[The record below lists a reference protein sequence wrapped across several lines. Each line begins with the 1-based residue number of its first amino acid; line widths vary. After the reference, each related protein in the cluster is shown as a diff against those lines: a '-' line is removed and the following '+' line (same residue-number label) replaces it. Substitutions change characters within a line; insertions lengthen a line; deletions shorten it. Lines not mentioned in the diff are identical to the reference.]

1 MPIVD
6 EDVERVRQ
14 ASDLVDVVSK
24 HVTLRKV
31 GRRWTGLCPFHAER
45 TPSFS
50 VNGEDGLYY
59 CFGCQARGDV
69 ISFVRQVEQLDFV
82 GAVEWLAARAGITLR
97 YTTSGEGKERA
108 RRKRLVEA
116 MAAAVEW
123 YHERLLSAA
132 DAAPARGYLRSRGYD
147 GEIVRQYKLG
157 WAPDEWDALSRALKL
172 PDDVLRDTGL
182 GFLNRRNR
190 QQDSFRAR
198 VLFPIA
204 DVQGDPVAFGGRVLP
219 GAEGSKYKNSSD
231 TPIYAKGRVLYGLDR
246 AKAAIV
252 AADEVI
258 VCEGY
263 TDVIGFDSVGLP
275 RAVATCGTALTED
288 HLRSLRSFARRL
300 VLAFDADAA
309 GQAAADR
316 VYEWERR
323 FDLDVSVAAMPKG
336 SDPADLAR
344 TDPDVLRA
352 AVTNAVPL
360 LGFRV
365 ARVLDAARLSTPEGR
380 TRAAEAALGVIREH
394 PNDLVRDQYLMQ
406 VAARC
411 QQDPDRLRG
420 VLSRAL
426 RTGTVSMP
434 PTEQATRR
442 VSETAE
448 AVSLKLLMHRW
459 DETAPFLSEVLFSDV
474 VTLDAFRALAATARV
489 PDAIE
494 IATPEAADLLA
505 RLDQEADQAA
515 ALDPSVEIGHLITNA
530 AQRRLASLLAGPNR
544 PTDVADVRRLIDE
557 VREQSAG
564 SEAAAQ
570 LLGWLEGQDEER

>member
-1 MPIVD
+1 MAIVD

-14 ASDLVDVVSK
+14 ASDLVEVVSK
-24 HVTLRKV
+24 HVALRKV

-82 GAVEWLAARAGITLR
+82 GAVEWLAARSGITLR
-97 YTTSGEGKERA
+97 YTSAGEGKERQ

-116 MAAAVEW
+116 VSAALDW
-123 YHERLLSAA
+123 YHERLLSAP

-147 GEIVRQYKLG
+147 GDIVREYKLG
-157 WAPDEWDALSRALKL
+157 WAPDEWDALSRALNL

-198 VLFPIA
+198 VLFPIS

-219 GAEGSKYKNSSD
+219 GGDGPKYKNSSD
-231 TPIYAKGRVLYGLDR
+231 TSIYAKGRVLYGLDR
-246 AKAAIV
+246 AKSAIV

-258 VCEGY
+258 ICEGY
-263 TDVIGFDSVGLP
+263 TDVIGFGIVGLP

-288 HLRSLRSFARRL
+288 HLRSLRSFARRI

-352 AVTNAVPL
+352 AVEGAVPL

-365 ARVLDAARLSTPEGR
+365 GRVLDAGRLSTPEGR
-380 TRAAEAALGVIREH
+380 TRAAEAALDVIREH
-394 PNDLVRDQYLMQ
+394 PNELVRDQYVMQ
-406 VAARC
+406 VAART
-411 QQDPDRLRG
+411 QQDPERLRA
-420 VLSRAL
+420 VLARAM
-426 RTGTVSMP
+426 RTGTVAM
-434 PTEQATRR
+434 PTETAARR
-442 VSETAE
+442 STETAE
-448 AVSLKLLMHRW
+448 VVALRLLVHRW
-459 DETAPFLSEVLFSDV
+459 DDAAPYLSAALFTDGV
-474 VTLDAFRALAATARV
+474 ALDAFRALAATSRLQ
-489 PDAIE
+489 DAIDV
-494 IATPEAADLLA
+494 ASPEAADLLA
-505 RLDQEADQAA
+505 RLDQEPDQAA
-515 ALDPSVEIGHLITNA
+515 ALDPAVEIGHLITNA
-530 AQRRLASLLAGPNR
+530 AQRRLTAILAGPNR

-557 VREQSAG
+557 VREQGAR

-570 LLGWLEGQDEER
+570 LLGWIEGQDEER

>member
-1 MPIVD
+1 MAIVD

-14 ASDLVDVVSK
+14 VSDLVDVVSK
-24 HVTLRKV
+24 HVALRKV

-69 ISFVRQVEQLDFV
+69 ISFVRHVEQLDFV
-82 GAVEWLAARAGITLR
+82 GAVEWLAARSGITLR
-97 YTTSGEGKERA
+97 YTTAGEGKERQ

-116 MAAAVEW
+116 MTLAVDW
-123 YHERLLSAA
+123 YHERLLSAP

-147 GEIVRQYKLG
+147 GDVVRHYKLG
-157 WAPDEWDALSRALKL
+157 WAPDEWDALSRALQL
-172 PDDVLRDTGL
+172 PDAVLRDTGL

-198 VLFPIA
+198 VLFPIS

-219 GAEGSKYKNSSD
+219 GGEGPKYKNSSD

-246 AKAAIV
+246 AKSAIV

-258 VCEGY
+258 ICEGY
-263 TDVIGFDSVGLP
+263 TDVIGFDRVGLP

-344 TDPDVLRA
+344 TDPDVLREA
-352 AVTNAVPL
+352 IANAVPL

-365 ARVLDAARLSTPEGR
+365 ARVLEAGRLTTPEGR
-380 TRAAEAALGVIREH
+380 TRAAEAALEVIREH
-394 PNDLVRDQYLMQ
+394 PNELVRDQYVMQ

-420 VLSRAL
+420 VLARAA
-426 RTGTVSMP
+426 RTGTVTI
-434 PTEQATRR
+434 PTEQASRR
-442 VSETAE
+442 TKESAE
-448 AVSLKLLMHRW
+448 AVALKLLMHRW
-459 DETAPFLSEVLFSDV
+459 DETAPYLSEVLFTDG
-474 VTLDAFRALAATARV
+474 VTLDAFRALGATTRV
-489 PDAIE
+489 QDAIDV
-494 IATPEAADLLA
+494 ASPEAADLLA

-515 ALDPSVEIGHLITNA
+515 VLDPGVEIGHLITNA
-530 AQRRLASLLAGPNR
+530 AQRRLAAMLAGPDR
-544 PTDVADVRRLIDE
+544 PSDVSDVRRLIDE
-557 VREQSAG
+557 VREESAG

-570 LLGWLEGQDEER
+570 LLGWLEGQDREP

>member
-24 HVTLRKV
+24 HVALRKV

-82 GAVEWLAARAGITLR
+82 GAVEWLAARGGITLR
-97 YTTSGEGKERA
+97 YTTAGEGKERK

-116 MAAAVEW
+116 MAAAVDW
-123 YHERLLSAA
+123 YHERLLSAP

-147 GEIVRQYKLG
+147 GEIVRRYKLG

-219 GAEGSKYKNSSD
+219 DGDGPKYKNSSD

-246 AKAAIV
+246 AKSAMV

-258 VCEGY
+258 ICEGY
-263 TDVIGFDSVGLP
+263 TDVIGFDLVGLP

-323 FDLDVSVAAMPKG
+323 FDLDVSVAAMPPG
-336 SDPADLAR
+336 SDPAELAR
-344 TDPDVLRA
+344 TDPDMLRA
-352 AVTNAVPL
+352 AVEGAVPL

-380 TRAAEAALGVIREH
+380 TRAAEAALDVIREH
-394 PNDLVRDQYLMQ
+394 PNELVRDQYVMQ

-411 QQDPDRLRG
+411 QQVPDRLRG
-420 VLSRAL
+420 VLARAL

-434 PTEQATRR
+434 REQAPRR
-442 VSETAE
+442 TLETAE
-448 AVSLKLLMHRW
+448 AVALKLLMHRW
-459 DETAPFLSEVLFSDV
+459 DETAPFLSDVLFTDV
-474 VTLDAFRALAATARV
+474 VTLDAFRALASTTRV
-489 PDAIE
+489 QDAIDV
-494 IATPEAADLLA
+494 ASPEAADLLA
-505 RLDQEADQAA
+505 RLDQEADQASQ
-515 ALDPSVEIGHLITNA
+515 LDPAVEIGHLITNA
-530 AQRRLASLLAGPNR
+530 AQRRLAALLAGPNR

-557 VREQSAG
+557 VREQGAG

>member
-1 MPIVD
+1 MAIVD

-14 ASDLVDVVSK
+14 VSDLVDVVSK
-24 HVTLRKV
+24 HVALRKV

-69 ISFVRQVEQLDFV
+69 ISFVRHVEQLDFV
-82 GAVEWLAARAGITLR
+82 GAVEWLAARSGITLR
-97 YTTSGEGKERA
+97 YTTAGEGKERQ

-116 MAAAVEW
+116 MTLAVDW
-123 YHERLLSAA
+123 YHERLLSAP

-147 GEIVRQYKLG
+147 GDVVRHYKLG
-157 WAPDEWDALSRALKL
+157 WAPDEWDALSRALQL
-172 PDDVLRDTGL
+172 PDAVLRDTGL

-198 VLFPIA
+198 VLFPIS

-219 GAEGSKYKNSSD
+219 GGEGPKYKNSSD

-246 AKAAIV
+246 AKSAIV

-258 VCEGY
+258 ICEGY
-263 TDVIGFDSVGLP
+263 TDVIGFDRVGLP

-344 TDPDVLRA
+344 TAPDVLREA
-352 AVTNAVPL
+352 IANAVPL

-365 ARVLDAARLSTPEGR
+365 ARVLEAGRLTTPEGR
-380 TRAAEAALGVIREH
+380 TRAAEAALEVIREH
-394 PNDLVRDQYLMQ
+394 PNELVRDQYVMQ

-420 VLSRAL
+420 VLARAA
-426 RTGTVSMP
+426 RTGTVTI
-434 PTEQATRR
+434 PTEQASRR
-442 VSETAE
+442 TKESAE
-448 AVSLKLLMHRW
+448 AVALKLLMHRW
-459 DETAPFLSEVLFSDV
+459 DETAPYLSEVLFTDG
-474 VTLDAFRALAATARV
+474 VTLDAFRALGATTRV
-489 PDAIE
+489 QDAIDV
-494 IATPEAADLLA
+494 ASPEAADLLA

-515 ALDPSVEIGHLITNA
+515 VLDPGVEIGHLITNA
-530 AQRRLASLLAGPNR
+530 AQRRLAAMLAGPDR
-544 PTDVADVRRLIDE
+544 PSDVSDVRRLIDE
-557 VREQSAG
+557 VREESAG

-570 LLGWLEGQDEER
+570 LLGWLEGQDREP

>member
-1 MPIVD
+1 MTLAVD
-6 EDVERVRQ
+6 
-14 ASDLVDVVSK
+14 
-24 HVTLRKV
+24 
-31 GRRWTGLCPFHAER
+31 
-45 TPSFS
+45 
-50 VNGEDGLYY
+50 
-59 CFGCQARGDV
+59 
-69 ISFVRQVEQLDFV
+69 
-82 GAVEWLAARAGITLR
+82 
-97 YTTSGEGKERA
+97 
-108 RRKRLVEA
+108 
-116 MAAAVEW
+116 W
-123 YHERLLSAA
+123 YHDRLLSAP

-147 GEIVRQYKLG
+147 GDIVRHYKLG
-157 WAPDEWDALSRALKL
+157 WAPDEWDALSRALQL
-172 PDDVLRDTGL
+172 PDAVLRDTGL

-198 VLFPIA
+198 VLFPIS
-204 DVQGDPVAFGGRVLP
+204 DVQGDPVAFGGRILP
-219 GAEGSKYKNSSD
+219 GAEGPKYKNSSD

-246 AKAAIV
+246 AKSAIV

-258 VCEGY
+258 ICEGY
-263 TDVIGFDSVGLP
+263 TDVIGFDRVGLA

-344 TDPDVLRA
+344 TDPDVLREA
-352 AVTNAVPL
+352 IANAVPL

-365 ARVLDAARLSTPEGR
+365 ARVLEAGRLTTPEGR
-380 TRAAEAALGVIREH
+380 TRAAEAALEVIREH
-394 PNDLVRDQYLMQ
+394 PNELVRDQYVMQ

-411 QQDPDRLRG
+411 QQDPDRLRA
-420 VLSRAL
+420 VLARAS
-426 RTGTVSMP
+426 RTGTVTI

-442 VSETAE
+442 TLETAE
-448 AVSLKLLMHRW
+448 AVALKLLMHRW
-459 DETAPFLSEVLFSDV
+459 DETAPYLSEVLFTDG
-474 VTLDAFRALAATARV
+474 VTLDAFRALGATTRV

-494 IATPEAADLLA
+494 VASPEAADLLA

-515 ALDPSVEIGHLITNA
+515 VLDPGVEIGHLITNA
-530 AQRRLASLLAGPNR
+530 AQRRLTAMLAGPDR
-544 PTDVADVRRLIDE
+544 PSDVSDVRRLIDE
-557 VREQSAG
+557 VREASAG

-570 LLGWLEGQDEER
+570 LLGWLEGQDREP

>member
-1 MPIVD
+1 MAIVD

-14 ASDLVDVVSK
+14 VSDLVDVVSK
-24 HVTLRKV
+24 HVALRKV

-69 ISFVRQVEQLDFV
+69 ISFVRHVEQLDFV
-82 GAVEWLAARAGITLR
+82 GAVEWLAARSGITLH
-97 YTTSGEGKERA
+97 YTTAGEGKERQ

-116 MAAAVEW
+116 MTLAVDW
-123 YHERLLSAA
+123 YHDRLLSAP

-147 GEIVRQYKLG
+147 GDVVRHYKLG
-157 WAPDEWDALSRALKL
+157 WAPDEWDALSRALQL
-172 PDDVLRDTGL
+172 PDAVLRDTGL

-198 VLFPIA
+198 VLFPIS

-219 GAEGSKYKNSSD
+219 GADGPKYKNSSD

-246 AKAAIV
+246 AKSAIV

-258 VCEGY
+258 ICEGY
-263 TDVIGFDSVGLP
+263 TDVIGFDRVGLA

-344 TDPDVLRA
+344 TDPDVLREA
-352 AVTNAVPL
+352 IANAVPL

-365 ARVLDAARLSTPEGR
+365 ARVLEAGRLTTPEGR
-380 TRAAEAALGVIREH
+380 TRAAEAALEVIREH
-394 PNDLVRDQYLMQ
+394 PNELVRDQYVMQ

-411 QQDPDRLRG
+411 QQDPDRLRA
-420 VLSRAL
+420 VLARAS
-426 RTGTVSMP
+426 RTGSVTIP
-434 PTEQATRR
+434 NEQATRR
-442 VSETAE
+442 TLETAE
-448 AVSLKLLMHRW
+448 AVALKLLMHRW
-459 DETAPFLSEVLFSDV
+459 DETAPYLSEVLFTDG
-474 VTLDAFRALAATARV
+474 VTLDAFRALGATTRV
-489 PDAIE
+489 PEAIE
-494 IATPEAADLLA
+494 VASPEAAELLA

-515 ALDPSVEIGHLITNA
+515 VLDPGVEIGHLITNA
-530 AQRRLASLLAGPNR
+530 AQRRLAAMLAGPDR
-544 PTDVADVRRLIDE
+544 PSDVSDVRRLIDE
-557 VREQSAG
+557 VREGNAG
-564 SEAAAQ
+564 SDAAAQ
-570 LLGWLEGQDEER
+570 LLGWLEGQDREP

>member
-1 MPIVD
+1 MAIVD

-14 ASDLVDVVSK
+14 VSDLVDVVSK
-24 HVTLRKV
+24 HVALRKV

-69 ISFVRQVEQLDFV
+69 ISFVRHVEQLDFV
-82 GAVEWLAARAGITLR
+82 GAVEWLAARSGITLR
-97 YTTSGEGKERA
+97 YTTAGEGKERQ

-116 MAAAVEW
+116 MTLAVDW
-123 YHERLLSAA
+123 YHERLLSAP

-147 GEIVRQYKLG
+147 GDVVRHYKLG
-157 WAPDEWDALSRALKL
+157 WAPDEWDALSRALQL
-172 PDDVLRDTGL
+172 PDAVLRDTGL

-198 VLFPIA
+198 VLFPIS

-219 GAEGSKYKNSSD
+219 GGEGPKYKNSSD

-246 AKAAIV
+246 AKSAIV

-258 VCEGY
+258 ICEGY
-263 TDVIGFDSVGLP
+263 TDVIGFDRVGLP
-275 RAVATCGTALTED
+275 RAVAKCGTALTED

-323 FDLDVSVAAMPKG
+323 FDLDVSVAAMPNG

-344 TDPDVLRA
+344 TDPDVLREA
-352 AVTNAVPL
+352 IANAVPL

-365 ARVLDAARLSTPEGR
+365 ARVLEAGRLTTPEGR
-380 TRAAEAALGVIREH
+380 TRAAEAALEVIREH
-394 PNDLVRDQYLMQ
+394 PNELVRDQYVMQ

-420 VLSRAL
+420 VLARAA
-426 RTGTVSMP
+426 RTGTVTI
-434 PTEQATRR
+434 PTEQASRR
-442 VSETAE
+442 TKESAE
-448 AVSLKLLMHRW
+448 AVALKLLMHRW
-459 DETAPFLSEVLFSDV
+459 DETAPYLSEVLFTDG
-474 VTLDAFRALAATARV
+474 VTLDAFRALGATTRV
-489 PDAIE
+489 QDAIDV
-494 IATPEAADLLA
+494 ASPEAADLLA

-515 ALDPSVEIGHLITNA
+515 VLDPGVEIGHLITNA
-530 AQRRLASLLAGPNR
+530 AQRRLAAMLAGPDR
-544 PTDVADVRRLIDE
+544 PSDVSDVRRLIDE
-557 VREQSAG
+557 VREESAG

-570 LLGWLEGQDEER
+570 LLGWLEGQDREP

>member
-1 MPIVD
+1 MAIVD

-14 ASDLVDVVSK
+14 VSDLVDVVSK
-24 HVTLRKV
+24 HVALRKV

-69 ISFVRQVEQLDFV
+69 ISFVRHVEQLDFV
-82 GAVEWLAARAGITLR
+82 GAVEWLAARSGITLR
-97 YTTSGEGKERA
+97 YTTAGEGKERQ

-116 MAAAVEW
+116 MTLAVDW
-123 YHERLLSAA
+123 YHDRLLSAP

-147 GEIVRQYKLG
+147 GDVVRHYKLG
-157 WAPDEWDALSRALKL
+157 WAPDEWDALSRALQL
-172 PDDVLRDTGL
+172 PDAVLRDTGL

-198 VLFPIA
+198 VLFPIS

-219 GAEGSKYKNSSD
+219 GAEGPKYKNSSD

-246 AKAAIV
+246 AKSAIV

-258 VCEGY
+258 ICEGY
-263 TDVIGFDSVGLP
+263 TDVIGFDRVGLA

-344 TDPDVLRA
+344 TDPDVLREA
-352 AVTNAVPL
+352 IANAVPL

-365 ARVLDAARLSTPEGR
+365 ARVLEAGRLTTPEGR
-380 TRAAEAALGVIREH
+380 TRAAEAALEVIREH
-394 PNDLVRDQYLMQ
+394 PNELVRDQYVMQ

-411 QQDPDRLRG
+411 QQDPDRLRA
-420 VLSRAL
+420 VLARAS
-426 RTGTVSMP
+426 RTGSVTIP
-434 PTEQATRR
+434 NEQATRR
-442 VSETAE
+442 TLETAE
-448 AVSLKLLMHRW
+448 AVALKLLMHRW
-459 DETAPFLSEVLFSDV
+459 DETAPYLSEVLFTDG
-474 VTLDAFRALAATARV
+474 VTLDAFRALGATTRV

-494 IATPEAADLLA
+494 VASPEAADLLA

-515 ALDPSVEIGHLITNA
+515 VLDPGVEIGHLITNA
-530 AQRRLASLLAGPNR
+530 AQRRLTAMLAGPDR
-544 PTDVADVRRLIDE
+544 PSDVSDVRRLIDE
-557 VREQSAG
+557 VREGSAG
-564 SEAAAQ
+564 SDAAAQ
-570 LLGWLEGQDEER
+570 LLGWLEGQDREP

>member
-1 MPIVD
+1 MAIVD

-14 ASDLVDVVSK
+14 VSDLVDVVSK
-24 HVTLRKV
+24 HVALRKV

-69 ISFVRQVEQLDFV
+69 ISFVRHVEQLDFV
-82 GAVEWLAARAGITLR
+82 GAVEWLAARSSITLR
-97 YTTSGEGKERA
+97 YTTAGEGKERQ

-116 MAAAVEW
+116 MTLAVDW
-123 YHERLLSAA
+123 YHDRLLSAP

-147 GEIVRQYKLG
+147 GDIVRHYKLG
-157 WAPDEWDALSRALKL
+157 WAPDEWDALSRALQL
-172 PDDVLRDTGL
+172 PDAVLRDTGL

-198 VLFPIA
+198 VLFPIS

-219 GAEGSKYKNSSD
+219 GAEGPKYKNSAD

-246 AKAAIV
+246 AKSAIV

-258 VCEGY
+258 ICEGY
-263 TDVIGFDSVGLP
+263 TDVIGFDRVGLA

-323 FDLDVSVAAMPKG
+323 FDVDVSVAAMPKG

-344 TDPDVLRA
+344 TDPDVLREA
-352 AVTNAVPL
+352 IANAVPL

-365 ARVLDAARLSTPEGR
+365 ARVLEAGRLTTPEGR
-380 TRAAEAALGVIREH
+380 TRAAEAALEVIREH
-394 PNDLVRDQYLMQ
+394 PNELVRDQYVMQ

-420 VLSRAL
+420 VLARAS
-426 RTGTVSMP
+426 RTGTVTI
-434 PTEQATRR
+434 PTEQARPTL
-442 VSETAE
+442 ETAE
-448 AVSLKLLMHRW
+448 AVALKLLMHRW
-459 DETAPFLSEVLFSDV
+459 DETAPYLSEVLFTDG
-474 VTLDAFRALAATARV
+474 VTLDAFRALGATTRV

-494 IATPEAADLLA
+494 VASPEAADLLA

-515 ALDPSVEIGHLITNA
+515 VLDPGVEIAHLITNA
-530 AQRRLASLLAGPNR
+530 AQRRLTAMLAGPDR
-544 PTDVADVRRLIDE
+544 PSDVSDVRRLIDE
-557 VREQSAG
+557 VREASAG

-570 LLGWLEGQDEER
+570 LLGWLEGQDREP

>member
-1 MPIVD
+1 MAIVD

-14 ASDLVDVVSK
+14 VSDLVDVVSK
-24 HVTLRKV
+24 HVALRKV

-69 ISFVRQVEQLDFV
+69 ISFVRHVEQLDFV
-82 GAVEWLAARAGITLR
+82 GAVEWLAARSGITLR
-97 YTTSGEGKERA
+97 YTTAGEGKERQ

-116 MAAAVEW
+116 MTLAVDW
-123 YHERLLSAA
+123 YHERLLSAP

-147 GEIVRQYKLG
+147 GDVVRHYKLG
-157 WAPDEWDALSRALKL
+157 WAPDEWDALSRALQL
-172 PDDVLRDTGL
+172 PDAVLRDTGL

-198 VLFPIA
+198 VLFPIS

-219 GAEGSKYKNSSD
+219 GGEGPKYKNSSD

-246 AKAAIV
+246 AKSAIV

-258 VCEGY
+258 ICEGY
-263 TDVIGFDSVGLP
+263 TDVIGFDRVGLP

-344 TDPDVLRA
+344 TDPDVLREA
-352 AVTNAVPL
+352 IANAVPL

-365 ARVLDAARLSTPEGR
+365 ARVLEAGRLTTPEGR
-380 TRAAEAALGVIREH
+380 TRAAEAALEVIREH
-394 PNDLVRDQYLMQ
+394 PNELVRDQYVMQ

-420 VLSRAL
+420 VLARAA
-426 RTGTVSMP
+426 RTGTVTI
-434 PTEQATRR
+434 PTEQASRR
-442 VSETAE
+442 TKESAE
-448 AVSLKLLMHRW
+448 AVALKLLMHRW
-459 DETAPFLSEVLFSDV
+459 DETAPYLSEVLFTDG
-474 VTLDAFRALAATARV
+474 VTLDAFRALGATTRV
-489 PDAIE
+489 QDAIDV
-494 IATPEAADLLA
+494 ASPEAADLLA
-505 RLDQEADQAA
+505 RLDQEADQAGV
-515 ALDPSVEIGHLITNA
+515 LDPGVEIGHLITNA
-530 AQRRLASLLAGPNR
+530 AQRRLAAMLAGPDR
-544 PTDVADVRRLIDE
+544 PSDVSDVRRLIDE
-557 VREQSAG
+557 VREESAG

-570 LLGWLEGQDEER
+570 LLGWLEGQDREP

>member
-1 MPIVD
+1 MAIVD

-14 ASDLVDVVSK
+14 VSDLVDVVSK
-24 HVTLRKV
+24 HVALRKV

-69 ISFVRQVEQLDFV
+69 ISFVRHVEQLDFV
-82 GAVEWLAARAGITLR
+82 GAVEWLAARSGITLR
-97 YTTSGEGKERA
+97 YTTAGEGKERQ

-116 MAAAVEW
+116 MTLAVDW
-123 YHERLLSAA
+123 YHERLLSAP

-147 GEIVRQYKLG
+147 GDVVRHYKLG
-157 WAPDEWDALSRALKL
+157 WAPDEWDALSRALQL
-172 PDDVLRDTGL
+172 PDAVLRDTGL

-198 VLFPIA
+198 VLFPIS

-219 GAEGSKYKNSSD
+219 GGEGPKYKNSSD

-246 AKAAIV
+246 AKSAIV

-258 VCEGY
+258 ICEGY
-263 TDVIGFDSVGLP
+263 TDVIGFDRVGLP

-344 TDPDVLRA
+344 TDPDLLREA
-352 AVTNAVPL
+352 IANAVPL

-365 ARVLDAARLSTPEGR
+365 ARVLEAGRLTTPEGR
-380 TRAAEAALGVIREH
+380 TRAAEAALEVIREH
-394 PNDLVRDQYLMQ
+394 PNELVRDQYVMQ

-420 VLSRAL
+420 VLARAA
-426 RTGTVSMP
+426 RTGTVTI
-434 PTEQATRR
+434 PTERASRR
-442 VSETAE
+442 TKESAE
-448 AVSLKLLMHRW
+448 AVALKLLMHRW
-459 DETAPFLSEVLFSDV
+459 DETAPYLSEVLFTDG
-474 VTLDAFRALAATARV
+474 VTLDAFRALGATTRV
-489 PDAIE
+489 QDAIDV
-494 IATPEAADLLA
+494 ASPEAADLLA

-515 ALDPSVEIGHLITNA
+515 VLDPGVEIGHLITNA
-530 AQRRLASLLAGPNR
+530 AQRRLAAMLAGPDR
-544 PTDVADVRRLIDE
+544 PSDVSDVRRLIDE
-557 VREQSAG
+557 VREESAG

-570 LLGWLEGQDEER
+570 LLGWLEGQDREP

>member
-1 MPIVD
+1 MAIVD

-14 ASDLVDVVSK
+14 VSDLVDVVSK
-24 HVTLRKV
+24 HVALRKV

-69 ISFVRQVEQLDFV
+69 ISFVRHVEQLDFV
-82 GAVEWLAARAGITLR
+82 GAVEWLAARSSITLR
-97 YTTSGEGKERA
+97 YTTAGEGKERQ

-116 MAAAVEW
+116 MTLAVDW
-123 YHERLLSAA
+123 YHDRLLSAP

-147 GEIVRQYKLG
+147 GDIVRHYKLG
-157 WAPDEWDALSRALKL
+157 WAPDEWDALSRALQL
-172 PDDVLRDTGL
+172 PDAVLRDTGL

-198 VLFPIA
+198 VLFPIS

-219 GAEGSKYKNSSD
+219 GAEGPKYKNSAD

-246 AKAAIV
+246 AKSAIV

-258 VCEGY
+258 ICEGY
-263 TDVIGFDSVGLP
+263 TDVIGFDRVGLA

-344 TDPDVLRA
+344 TDPDVLREA
-352 AVTNAVPL
+352 IANAVPL
-360 LGFRV
+360 Q
-365 ARVLDAARLSTPEGR
+365 EGR
-380 TRAAEAALGVIREH
+380 TRAAEAALEVIREH
-394 PNDLVRDQYLMQ
+394 PNELVRDQYVMQ

-411 QQDPDRLRG
+411 QQDPDRLRA
-420 VLSRAL
+420 VLARAS
-426 RTGTVSMP
+426 RTGSVTI
-434 PTEQATRR
+434 PTEQSTRR
-442 VSETAE
+442 TLETAE
-448 AVSLKLLMHRW
+448 AVALKLLMHRW
-459 DETAPFLSEVLFSDV
+459 DETAPYLSEVLFTDG
-474 VTLDAFRALAATARV
+474 VTLDAFRALGATTRV

-494 IATPEAADLLA
+494 AASPEAADLLA

-515 ALDPSVEIGHLITNA
+515 VLDPSVEIGHLITNA
-530 AQRRLASLLAGPNR
+530 AQRRLTAMLAGPDR
-544 PTDVADVRRLIDE
+544 PTDVSDVRRLIDD
-557 VREQSAG
+557 VREGSAG

-570 LLGWLEGQDEER
+570 LLGWLEGQDREP